1 MDWCE
6 CWRTGEE
13 EEGKSHLC
21 AISQR
26 SVFCAGGRAG
36 GTITGIGTNLPA
48 RRATES
54 GKAIRGRV
62 GDAVAIHAGF
72 GRDPA
77 LDAREP
83 EEPGTDLDE
92 GRRIHPSA
100 HRRRAGFTAGVW
112 STLSAAA
119 QPRESTR
126 RRSIRESGVWRGLVK
141 CLRNEGA
148 RSGPVRSYN
157 HNQRL
162 YG

>member
-77 LDAREP
+77 LGAREP

-100 HRRRAGFTAGVW
+100 QAEGRLHGGRLVDLERGRAAEGEHEEAEHPRVGGFSQVPA
-112 STLSAAA
+112 
-119 QPRESTR
+119 E
-126 RRSIRESGVWRGLVK
+126 
-141 CLRNEGA
+141 
-148 RSGPVRSYN
+148 
-157 HNQRL
+157 
-162 YG
+162 